1 MEVDSEPE
9 KPTPKPKLRPKA
21 ITKGPKGDEDE
32 PARKEQKGAEENGR
46 LMSLLF
52 PADGLSLFQFT
63 VYLSLNVLFTDQ
75 TVCLTSDWSCAPC
88 GASHVIL
95 YSEIGVPRSQLA
107 VTKPFATL
115 QTKEINI
122 QEVAKRVHLSH
133 SCQLKPTS
141 SFSTILKGSNQG
153 IPKPLVPCL
162 NSSASND

>member
-88 GASHVIL
+88 GASHVML

-107 VTKPFATL
+107 VDQAICHTANERNQHSGGSKKSTP
-115 QTKEINI
+115 QS
-122 QEVAKRVHLSH
+122 QLSAETH
-133 SCQLKPTS
+133 FFVLHDFERIEPGDTET
-141 SFSTILKGSNQG
+141 FG
-153 IPKPLVPCL
+153 PL
-162 NSSASND
+162 SQFIR